1 MKTYAMKPAEAEKS
15 WTLIDADGL
24 VVGRLASVIAT
35 RLRGKHR
42 ADFTPHV
49 DSGDNIVVVNAE
61 KVVFTG
67 NKRADKKY
75 YWHTGYPGGIKNRTA
90 DQLLVGPF
98 PDRVIHKAVE
108 RMLPKTKLGKKQIG
122 KLKIYAGGSHPH
134 EAQSPQVLDIGEMNQ
149 KNKRSV

>member
-1 MKTYAMKPAEAEKS
+1 MRI
-15 WTLIDADGL
+15 LFLGD
-24 VVGRLASVIAT
+24 VVGNSGCSKITNNLLSQIKLNKIDFVI
-35 RLRGKHR
+35 
-42 ADFTPHV
+42 
-49 DSGDNIVVVNAE
+49 VNAE
-61 KVVFTG
+61 KVVLTG
-67 NKRADKKY
+67 NKRRDKIY